1 MLNNFKNIIKKA
13 IKSQIKKM
21 GYEVKNIKS
30 ICEYNKRL
38 DNDYYRLFSLANK
51 NNENL
56 KIKLH
61 FGCGCRIFK
70 GWINMDLQYSYM
82 TDKNVLRIYGNSY
95 PEEMRGSKE
104 DFYLLEVTKK
114 KLPFPDNSVDVIFHE
129 DFIEHLNQENQI
141 IFLSETLRVLKPGC
155 VHRVNTPN
163 LIISMKKNSIFNK
176 GIDGVYVEEWEI
188 NEHIN
193 ILTPNLLNELA
204 LLVGYKKV
212 IFNNRN
218 NSISDL
224 IPLEYRPTFDRE
236 ENGNI
241 FADLIK

>member
-1 MLNNFKNIIKKA
+1 
-13 IKSQIKKM
+13 
-21 GYEVKNIKS
+21 V
-30 ICEYNKRL
+30 
-38 DNDYYRLFSLANK
+38 
-51 NNENL
+51 
-56 KIKLH
+56 
-61 FGCGCRIFK
+61 
-70 GWINMDLQYSYM
+70 
-82 TDKNVLRIYGNSY
+82 
-95 PEEMRGSKE
+95 
-104 DFYLLEVTKK
+104 
-114 KLPFPDNSVDVIFHE
+114 
-129 DFIEHLNQENQI
+129 FIE
-141 IFLSETLRVLKPGC
+141 
-155 VHRVNTPN
+155 

-224 IPLEYRPTFDRE
+224 IPLEYRPTSDRE